1 MSIRRKYKNEDAELD
16 TGPLNDILFILM
28 FFFLIISTLA
38 NPNVIKMNNPR
49 ATSET
54 KAKQS
59 VIVSINKNRDIYLGQ
74 QKIVF
79 DSLESSLRKQL
90 SYGDSI
96 KPAVV
101 INADSLVSWGDIVR
115 IMQVAKK
122 LGATTSAS
130 GTCQIISLGI
140 GRHQFELNC
149 CNGVALI
156 ILSFPYI
163 SFRISVLKIIVQ
175 KDLLYFFR
183 IILMNFNK
191 ILPLG
196 VKCDLQIL

>member
-1 MSIRRKYKNEDAELD
+1 MSIRKKYTKENTEVD

-38 NPNVIKMNNPR
+38 NPNVIKMNNPK
-49 ATSET
+49 ATSDT

-74 QKIVF
+74 QKIIF
-79 DSLESSLRKQL
+79 DSLESSLKRQL
-90 SYGDSI
+90 KVGDSII

-115 IMQVAKK
+115 VMQVAKK

-130 GTCQIISLGI
+130 V
-140 GRHQFELNC
+140 R
-149 CNGVALI
+149 
-156 ILSFPYI
+156 
-163 SFRISVLKIIVQ
+163 
-175 KDLLYFFR
+175 
-183 IILMNFNK
+183 
-191 ILPLG
+191 G
-196 VKCDLQIL
+196 VK

>member
-1 MSIRRKYKNEDAELD
+1 MSIRKKYTKENAEVD

-38 NPNVIKMNNPR
+38 NPNVIKMNNPK
-49 ATSET
+49 ATSDT

-74 QKIVF
+74 QKIIF
-79 DSLESSLRKQL
+79 DSLESSLKRQL
-90 SYGDSI
+90 RIGDSII

-115 IMQVAKK
+115 VMQVAKR

-130 GTCQIISLGI
+130 V
-140 GRHQFELNC
+140 R
-149 CNGVALI
+149 
-156 ILSFPYI
+156 
-163 SFRISVLKIIVQ
+163 
-175 KDLLYFFR
+175 
-183 IILMNFNK
+183 
-191 ILPLG
+191 G
-196 VKCDLQIL
+196 VK

>member
-1 MSIRRKYKNEDAELD
+1 MSIRRRFKNEDTELD

-49 ATSET
+49 ASSET

-59 VIVSINKNRDIYLGQ
+59 VIVSIDENRDIYLGQ
-74 QKIVF
+74 QKIIF
-79 DSLESSLRKQL
+79 DSLEPSLQRQL
-90 SYGDSI
+90 LISDSI

-115 IMQVAKK
+115 VMQVAKK

-130 GTCQIISLGI
+130 VS
-140 GRHQFELNC
+140 
-149 CNGVALI
+149 
-156 ILSFPYI
+156 
-163 SFRISVLKIIVQ
+163 
-175 KDLLYFFR
+175 
-183 IILMNFNK
+183 
-191 ILPLG
+191 G
-196 VKCDLQIL
+196 VK

>member
-1 MSIRRKYKNEDAELD
+1 MSIRKKYTKENAEVD

-38 NPNVIKMNNPR
+38 NPNVIKMNNPK

-74 QKIVF
+74 QKIIF
-79 DSLESSLRKQL
+79 DSLESSLKKQL
-90 SYGDSI
+90 RIGDSI

-115 IMQVAKK
+115 VMQVAKK

-130 GTCQIISLGI
+130 VSST
-140 GRHQFELNC
+140 
-149 CNGVALI
+149 
-156 ILSFPYI
+156 
-163 SFRISVLKIIVQ
+163 K
-175 KDLLYFFR
+175 
-183 IILMNFNK
+183 
-191 ILPLG
+191 
-196 VKCDLQIL
+196 

>member
-1 MSIRRKYKNEDAELD
+1 MSIRKKYTKEHTDVD

-49 ATSET
+49 ATSDT

-74 QKIVF
+74 QKIIF
-79 DSLESSLRKQL
+79 DSLESSLKQQIRI
-90 SYGDSI
+90 GDSI

-115 IMQVAKK
+115 VMQVAKK

-130 GTCQIISLGI
+130 VRGI
-140 GRHQFELNC
+140 
-149 CNGVALI
+149 
-156 ILSFPYI
+156 
-163 SFRISVLKIIVQ
+163 K
-175 KDLLYFFR
+175 
-183 IILMNFNK
+183 
-191 ILPLG
+191 
-196 VKCDLQIL
+196 